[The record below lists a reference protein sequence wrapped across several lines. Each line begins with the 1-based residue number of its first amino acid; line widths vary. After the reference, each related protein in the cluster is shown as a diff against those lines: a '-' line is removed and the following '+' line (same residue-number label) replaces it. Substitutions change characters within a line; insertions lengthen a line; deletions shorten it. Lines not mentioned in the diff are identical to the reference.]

1 MSSCIQID
9 RLCKSFGDRVLFDDL
24 SLTVERGA
32 RIGLVARNGSGKST
46 LLNII
51 AGREDYASGQVYVAR
66 DLRRE
71 YLVQNPCYPEGTTV
85 LQACFTGDTPAARAL
100 ARYERAVAENRRL
113 ADAGA
118 AADAIRQGSA
128 ELQAAMA
135 ELDALDAWNYE
146 TRAKQILTRLNITG
160 FDMPVA
166 SLSGGQVKRVALAH
180 ALISDPEL
188 LLLDE
193 PTNHLDLEMTA
204 WLEKYLTERRPTMLM
219 VTHDRWF
226 LDRVCTEIFEIDD
239 YRIYSYKG
247 NYSYFLEKK
256 EERRQQEDA
265 RYASD
270 ANLYRRELEW
280 MRRQPQA
287 RATKARA
294 RTEAFYELEARL
306 RRNREA
312 SDMKLQPRAGYI
324 GGKIFEMRHVGKS
337 FGDKRLIS
345 DFSYTFA
352 RREKLGIVG
361 DNGAGKTTFLKM
373 LLGLVP
379 PDEGTI
385 EVGETVRFGY
395 YAQEGM
401 SFKDDDRVIDVV
413 TDIAET
419 VDWNG
424 RPHITAQQMLSH
436 FLFPPPVQHS
446 FVGRLSGGERR
457 RLYLCTVLMRH
468 PNFLILDEPTNDLD
482 IPTLQAL
489 EAYLQ
494 DFDGCLLVVSHDRY
508 FLDKVADHLLVAGRN
523 GVWREFPSSYSDY
536 LMWKE
541 WQAREVPKPS
551 HPAPDASPE
560 QPRSRPSRTATRK
573 RTYKEQREMEHIE
586 TELPQMEAEKAGLE
600 AKLSGGSLSAEELTA
615 ASVRLGEL
623 LDAIDT
629 ATMRWLELSEI
640 E

>member
-1 MSSCIQID
+1 
-9 RLCKSFGDRVLFDDL
+9 
-24 SLTVERGA
+24 
-32 RIGLVARNGSGKST
+32 
-46 LLNII
+46 
-51 AGREDYASGQVYVAR
+51 
-66 DLRRE
+66 
-71 YLVQNPCYPEGTTV
+71 
-85 LQACFTGDTPAARAL
+85 
-100 ARYERAVAENRRL
+100 
-113 ADAGA
+113 
-118 AADAIRQGSA
+118 
-128 ELQAAMA
+128 
-135 ELDALDAWNYE
+135 
-146 TRAKQILTRLNITG
+146 
-160 FDMPVA
+160 
-166 SLSGGQVKRVALAH
+166 
-180 ALISDPEL
+180 
-188 LLLDE
+188 
-193 PTNHLDLEMTA
+193 
-204 WLEKYLTERRPTMLM
+204 
-219 VTHDRWF
+219 
-226 LDRVCTEIFEIDD
+226 
-239 YRIYSYKG
+239 
-247 NYSYFLEKK
+247 
-256 EERRQQEDA
+256 
-265 RYASD
+265 
-270 ANLYRRELEW
+270 
-280 MRRQPQA
+280 PQA
-287 RATKARA
+287 RAIRARA

-401 SFKDDDRVIDVV
+401 SFSDDDRVIDVV
-413 TDIAET
+413 TEIAET

-424 RPHITAQQMLSH
+424 RAHITAQQMLTH
-436 FLFPPPVQHS
+436 FLFPPPVQHG

-508 FLDKVADHLLVAGRN
+508 FLDKVADHLLVAGSN
-523 GVWREFPSSYSDY
+523 GAWREFPSSYSDY

-541 WQAREVPKPS
+541 WQAREDPKPS
-551 HPAPDASPE
+551 RPASSETAPE

-586 TELPQMEAEKAGLE
+586 TELPRMEAEKADLE